1 MIIIQF
7 SYNTLKINKMDLF
20 GAFLHE
26 MNESGKKSVALPCDS
41 FRSIYVAY
49 IFCTQYLRFLSNIR
63 IYIYF
68 LLSTKSFGDFKQCEQ
83 IFIINC

>member
-1 MIIIQF
+1 
-7 SYNTLKINKMDLF
+7 MDLF

-26 MNESGKKSVALPCDS
+26 MNESGKNVLLCPVTVLDL
-41 FRSIYVAY
+41 FIAY

-83 IFIINC
+83 IFIDC